1 MHIVVNRSS
10 NTYLRQNKWGFRR
23 QPSRKM
29 RKKKNASE
37 SSIARHICLNGAVQ
51 LFVTIQL
58 GEMHDKKFINTITER
73 FPTLH
78 FTQNWA
84 VVVPG
89 DPTSVNDS
97 IASLTVIPF

>member
-1 MHIVVNRSS
+1 MGLSS
-10 NTYLRQNKWGFRR
+10 STITEGDEKRNV
-23 QPSRKM
+23 
-29 RKKKNASE
+29 SE

-84 VVVPG
+84 VVVPV

-97 IASLTVIPF
+97 IASLTVIPFRVPLNLKT